1 MLFALCYLFVFVHG
15 DCDLRLML
23 LPIIAMADVIAMWQ
37 MVSH

>member
-1 MLFALCYLFVFVHG
+1 MIVILFLFYMEIVI
-15 DCDLRLML
+15 LRLML